1 MYSGPC
7 PDGIGGLR
15 GRLPGIPAR
24 GTRGREA
31 HDVRRQ
37 LELVLLLTL
46 VSWSLLPLVSWLL
59 LLLVSWLLLPLRLLW
74 LRFVHL
80 HPPHVGR
87 WLLHAESLAIP

>member
-31 HDVRRQ
+31 HDVRRR
-37 LELVLLLTL
+37 LELVLLL
-46 VSWSLLPLVSWLL
+46 LLASCL
-59 LLLVSWLLLPLRLLW
+59 LLLVSWLLLPLCLLW
-74 LRFVHL
+74 LLFVPLSAFAPTTRRQVAFACRYHDDR
-80 HPPHVGR
+80 H
-87 WLLHAESLAIP
+87 